1 MTKPKDAPKPD
12 EVVKA
17 AATSAPDVTP
27 NVPEEAPPSY
37 VKIGVTPPSVCGKVR
52 VIDVETGKRIEK
64 VIEAD
69 AATGKLVRFAVEAG
83 ALVRDGDQFQT
94 VAEEREI
101 RIEWATGNQ
110 KDSF

>member
-1 MTKPKDAPKPD
+1 MTKAKSAPPSDAVLADIAAPL
-12 EVVKA
+12 VVE
-17 AATSAPDVTP
+17 APDVA
-27 NVPEEAPPSY
+27 EEAPPSY

-69 AATGKLVRFAVEAG
+69 AETGKLLRFAVEGG
-83 ALVRDGDQFQT
+83 ALVRDGDHFQT
-94 VAEEREI
+94 IEEERPI